1 MSTIRVRQVA
11 DGEELVLAEAFFEA
25 RQGLSKTDPRAATL
39 ERRHRALSEAAPPPT
54 RKPADVPP
62 GRLRAKV
69 HDWSF

>member
-1 MSTIRVRQVA
+1 MSTIRVRQLA
-11 DGEELVLAEAFFEA
+11 DGEELVLAEEFFEA
-25 RQGLSKTDPRAATL
+25 RQGLGKTDPRAGTL

-54 RKPADVPP
+54 RKPAGASS